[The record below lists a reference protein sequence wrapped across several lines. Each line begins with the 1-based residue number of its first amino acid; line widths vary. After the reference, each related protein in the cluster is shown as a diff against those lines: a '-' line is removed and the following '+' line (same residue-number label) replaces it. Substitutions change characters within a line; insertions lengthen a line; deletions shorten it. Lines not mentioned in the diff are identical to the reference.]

1 MSTMLPWYYWPCA
14 PAQLSLAQGEV
25 HIWCASLALPA
36 ARMAEL
42 ATVLTPAEQ
51 EHAARFRSAQ
61 ARQQF
66 MVARAILR
74 LILSRYLG
82 LLPQQLRLRTNPWGK
97 PELDPEPASLQPR
110 LTFNL
115 SHSEALALYAVTGGR
130 AIGIDLEY
138 LRPLPEAEL
147 EQLAARYFAPAEY
160 RTLLSLADEEKLP
173 AFFRC
178 WTSKEAY
185 VKARGQGL
193 ALPLDAF
200 EVSLTP
206 ASPARLLASTEEP
219 DAPQRWSLLA
229 IEPAPAYTAALAVE
243 GHIEHVAYFRW
254 NDQEPSLFAT

>member
-1 MSTMLPWYYWPCA
+1 MSTIPPWPDWPYA

-25 HIWCASLALPA
+25 HIWCASLALSA

-42 ATVLTPAEQ
+42 ATVLTLAEQ

-66 MVARAILR
+66 VAARAILR
-74 LILSRYLG
+74 LILSHYLG
-82 LLPQQLRLRTNPWGK
+82 QPPQQLRLRTNPWGK
-97 PELDPEPASLQPR
+97 PELDSEPASLQSM

-115 SHSEALALYAVTGGR
+115 SHSEALALYAVADGR

-138 LRPLPEAEL
+138 LRPLPGAEL

-160 RTLLSLADEEKLP
+160 QALLSLTDEEKLP

-178 WTSKEAY
+178 WTRKEAY

-193 ALPLDAF
+193 SLPLDAF
-200 EVSLTP
+200 EVSLAP
-206 ASPARLLASTEEP
+206 DSPARLLASAEEP

-243 GHIEHVAYFRW
+243 GHIERVAYFRW
-254 NDQEPSLFAT
+254 NDQELALFAT